1 MFPGRDQMSLQMRIS
16 VFHVIFNVTT
26 TCLLLPFVKQLVRY
40 SRLVIKDKDEK
51 ETLTLKFV
59 DDRLLSM
66 PTVALM
72 QVKKEID
79 YMIGLAQDNIR
90 MAFDAMENC
99 SVENGKAIHK
109 NEDIIDF
116 TNCELTRFLIKLS
129 ANVEQ
134 SDEKIIGSSFHVL
147 NDVERIGD
155 HAENFYGIAKEM
167 HGNKILFSE
176 KAQKEIKQMFDKI
189 VEMFDISKDAFEN
202 MNKNR
207 LPELTALEN
216 DVDNLKKDLT
226 VKHFARLA
234 EGKCRVEV
242 SPYYSSAISGLER
255 VADHLVNVGY
265 SIVNPVGSQREI
277 D

>member
-1 MFPGRDQMSLQMRIS
+1 MDFARTDEQE
-16 VFHVIFNVTT
+16 
-26 TCLLLPFVKQLVRY
+26 LLVESIQEFCERNL
-40 SRLVIKDKDEK
+40 DE
-51 ETLTLKFV
+51 
-59 DDRLLSM
+59 R
-66 PTVALM
+66 
-72 QVKKEID
+72 
-79 YMIGLAQDNIR
+79 
-90 MAFDAMENC
+90 
-99 SVENGKAIHK
+99 
-109 NEDIIDF
+109 
-116 TNCELTRFLIKLS
+116 
-129 ANVEQ
+129 
-134 SDEKIIGSSFHVL
+134 
-147 NDVERIGD
+147 
-155 HAENFYGIAKEM
+155 
-167 HGNKILFSE
+167 
-176 KAQKEIKQMFDKI
+176 KI

-265 SIVNPVGSQREI
+265 SIVNPVGSQIEI

>member
-1 MFPGRDQMSLQMRIS
+1 
-16 VFHVIFNVTT
+16 
-26 TCLLLPFVKQLVRY
+26 
-40 SRLVIKDKDEK
+40 
-51 ETLTLKFV
+51 
-59 DDRLLSM
+59 
-66 PTVALM
+66 M

-79 YMIGLAQDNIR
+79 YMISLAQENIR
-90 MAFDAMENC
+90 MSFDAMETC

-109 NEDIIDF
+109 NEEIIDF

-129 ANVEQ
+129 ADVEQ

-167 HGNKILFSE
+167 HENKVVFSE
-176 KAQKEIKQMFDKI
+176 KAQKEIKQMFDKV

-207 LPELTALEN
+207 LFELNELEN
-216 DVDNLKKDLT
+216 QVDKLKKDLT
-226 VKHFARLA
+226 TKHFARLA
-234 EGKCRVEV
+234 EGTCRIEV